1 MIIENFVSYAKPLIN
16 LYKYPEAKKA
26 LMYEN
31 ERDLVLG
38 FIIGGIQPTFKDSFK
53 VSYGRQLKSEE
64 EEELVR
70 ITLDRITRIKSSCNV
85 SYGIA

>member
-16 LYKYPEAKKA
+16 LYKYSEAKKA
-26 LMYEN
+26 IMYEN
-31 ERDLVLG
+31 ERDFVLG
-38 FIIGGIQPTFKDSFK
+38 FIIGGIQATFKDSFK

-70 ITLDRITRIKSSCNV
+70 ITLDRITRIKSLL
-85 SYGIA
+85 YDTT